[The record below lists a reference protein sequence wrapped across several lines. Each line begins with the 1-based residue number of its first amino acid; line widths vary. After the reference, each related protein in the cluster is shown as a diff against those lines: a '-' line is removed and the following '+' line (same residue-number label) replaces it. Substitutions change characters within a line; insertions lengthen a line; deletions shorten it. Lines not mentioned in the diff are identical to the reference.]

1 MPRFLP
7 TLFPTAA
14 SDPVLHRVRP
24 ALEFAFFNALTWQ
37 IAVGTPMVLFAQRLG
52 ASPFAVGLAY
62 GFLYL
67 LMPVQVL
74 ATSLLPRLGFKRL
87 TLGGWRTRSFFLLV
101 PIGLAAFQP
110 APGNPWLV
118 GALVASVF
126 FFCLFRS
133 IGVAAL
139 TSWIYALVPP
149 AVRGRYFA
157 SEQFSGGVA
166 SAATLICSAA
176 LFAALPFYPAIL
188 LQYLIALTGS
198 TLSYFILKKLPD
210 VPGPV
215 SLDIRKIV
223 FDSTR
228 HLFASGA
235 FRRYLWL
242 SAVWMLLTTPL
253 PPFAAFYLKS
263 AVGVTAGAIMTLEVV
278 RYMAMGFGAW
288 FIRHHIDRLGTKAC
302 FQAALGSLAAV
313 LVYWCVY
320 LQSGFGGFP
329 GLCLAYGLF
338 GFSAVCWLVASAEYL
353 PRVVP
358 DAERPLMVP
367 LYGAATYLIGGLGPV
382 LWGPLL
388 KGGAG
393 ISTRSFGLFFASEL
407 VATALLAVLL
417 MRRLNWSH
425 AISSPSPA

>member
-14 SDPVLHRVRP
+14 SDPALHRVRP

-74 ATSLLPRLGFKRL
+74 ATSLLRRLGFKRL
-87 TLGGWRTRSFFLLV
+87 TLGGWRTRSFFLVV
-101 PIGLAAFQP
+101 PIALAAFQP
-110 APGNPWLV
+110 APGHAWLV
-118 GALVASVF
+118 GALVVSVF

-149 AVRGRYFA
+149 DLRGRYFA
-157 SEQFSGGVA
+157 SEQFCGGVS
-166 SAATLICSAA
+166 SALTLVCSAA
-176 LFAALPFYPAIL
+176 FFAALPFYPAIL
-188 LQYLIALTGS
+188 IQYLIALAGS

-210 VPGPV
+210 VPAPV

-223 FDSTR
+223 FDSAR

-253 PPFAAFYLKS
+253 PPFAAFYLRA
-263 AVGVTAGAIMTLEVV
+263 AVGVSAGAIMTLEVI
-278 RYMAMGFGAW
+278 RYLAMGLGAW
-288 FIRHHIDRLGTKAC
+288 LIRRHIDRLGTKAF
-302 FQAALGSLAAV
+302 FQAALGGLAAV
-313 LVYWCVY
+313 LVYWCAY
-320 LQSGFGGFP
+320 LRYGFGGFP
-329 GLCLAYGLF
+329 GMCLAYALF
-338 GFSAVCWLVASAEYL
+338 GFAAVCWLVASAEYL
-353 PRVVP
+353 PRVIP
-358 DAERPLMVP
+358 DEERPLMIP
-367 LYGAATYLIGGLGPV
+367 LYSAATYLIGGLGPV

-388 KGGAG
+388 KGGSG
-393 ISTRSFGLFFASEL
+393 ISTFSFGVFFLSEL
-407 VATALLAVLL
+407 ATTGVLAILLL
-417 MRRLNWSH
+417 RRLHW
-425 AISSPSPA
+425 ARVIPAVTPA